1 VKGIILRREMIRM
14 RFRVYPGTS
23 PGRWSVAFALGFFI
37 LYYARRLVLKPE
49 FHTDGEGFFG
59 NMPAALIMIAAFLVG
74 SLAFF
79 AFLKS
84 LFKKEFSLIAFICGA
99 FGLLLILFVA
109 GEVLYPH

>member
-1 VKGIILRREMIRM
+1 MKGIIKRREMIRM

-23 PGRWSVAFALGFFI
+23 PGRWSVVFALGFFA
-37 LYYARRLVLKPE
+37 LYYARKLVMKPE
-49 FHTDGEGFFG
+49 FHTGGEGFFG

-84 LFKKEFSLIAFICGA
+84 LFKKEFSLIAFVCGA
-99 FGLLLILFVA
+99 FGLLLILFAA